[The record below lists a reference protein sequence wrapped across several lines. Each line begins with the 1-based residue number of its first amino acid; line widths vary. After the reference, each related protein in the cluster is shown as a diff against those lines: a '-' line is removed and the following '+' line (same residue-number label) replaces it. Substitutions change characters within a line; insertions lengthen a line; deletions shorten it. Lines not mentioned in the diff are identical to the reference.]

1 MKLKKKRAA
10 LKNMA
15 SYCSGFPFWAQ
26 FHLYFIRICGPR
38 RAFST
43 APRTPYPASPFLI
56 ILSFFVSSIYFFFF
70 FFFYFLIIFFIL
82 SDPTNY
88 SDSFLPKYRIHDI
101 RLVYFPSKPKS
112 HSIHTGGISWPT
124 ASTERQLGHLSVE

>member
-1 MKLKKKRAA
+1 
-10 LKNMA
+10 MA

-56 ILSFFVSSIYFFFF
+56 ILSFCVSSIYFFFF
-70 FFFYFLIIFFIL
+70 FFFTFSLFCSSPVIQQTTAALCCQNIVYMTSGSFISL
-82 SDPTNY
+82 LNQNPIVFTPAVSPGQR
-88 SDSFLPKYRIHDI
+88 LPLNDNSVTYR
-101 RLVYFPSKPKS
+101 
-112 HSIHTGGISWPT
+112 
-124 ASTERQLGHLSVE
+124 

>member
-1 MKLKKKRAA
+1 VKLKKKRAA

-70 FFFYFLIIFFIL
+70 FFFTFSLFFSSSAIQQTTATL
-82 SDPTNY
+82 SCQNIVYMT
-88 SDSFLPKYRIHDI
+88 SGSFISLLNQNPIVFTPAVSPGQRLPLNDNSVTYR
-101 RLVYFPSKPKS
+101 
-112 HSIHTGGISWPT
+112 
-124 ASTERQLGHLSVE
+124 